1 MERWSISLALD
12 SRSPVI
18 TTLNLAGHSST
29 PLIEHLNLTRC
40 YCCSQRFSQVLTNQW
55 IVPRSSWDIAF
66 SQLSHACCRQ
76 PQSGAPACEQN
87 TSAAREIKRE
97 LGGSCALK
105 NLIIPHHVK
114 DTSADFSLFHVMLC
128 SGVILGTIA
137 YISPEICHCYH
148 ASFDLV

>member
-66 SQLSHACCRQ
+66 SQLSRACCRQ

-97 LGGSCALK
+97 LGGYCALK
-105 NLIIPHHVK
+105 KSDNSTPFEGHISRHQLVSCHVVFWCHFG
-114 DTSADFSLFHVMLC
+114 DYSLHF
-128 SGVILGTIA
+128 
-137 YISPEICHCYH
+137 P
-148 ASFDLV
+148 